1 MVTHVVLFRFLDG
14 MTRDEPAV
22 QAMHSALQKLP
33 GLIDEIRDWQC
44 GFNTTPDA
52 QAWDYVLVATF
63 RSREDLH
70 AYFGHPAHEEAL
82 KMVDKVAEIR
92 FGDID

>member
-1 MVTHVVLFRFLDG
+1 MVTHVVLFKFLDG
-14 MTRDEPAV
+14 VVPTCPAA
-22 QAMHSALQKLP
+22 QGMHSALQKLP

-63 RSREDLH
+63 QSREDLLS
-70 AYFGHPAHEEAL
+70 YFEHPAHVEVVEMADRIA
-82 KMVDKVAEIR
+82 KIQ
-92 FGDID
+92 FGDLE